1 MEVEMKIQPFRRTIL
16 VGVATASMILLL
28 ISLVAL
34 TRSMRLTVAASGNG
48 GQSTS
53 PSAVSGLLVPQ
64 STAAYNGVITPS
76 QVVFAPWL
84 LGHTSVLRVYNA
96 GDAPAVVQAAFSYTS
111 SLSPITVQ
119 PGTVADIGATMVPT
133 GTEFSAILTSTQPI
147 AVAVNDFGPVGQY
160 ATSYT
165 AMSASVGRRALAL
178 PDIFF
183 EAHGGWESDLALQNV
198 GTATAT
204 LTVVYTKT
212 NEPLTTTNWIGEAIP
227 QLGPGDTY
235 FFDPGQA
242 GVPGKFVG
250 VATVRSDQPVI
261 AVVRNAVVN
270 IATFHPNRAYAYRV
284 PLPGP
289 SSGSGRSLY
298 YPLLLNEFEDWKKS
312 EIQVFNAASTGI
324 NFTLD
329 IGGVTSSEYIDRWT
343 SQSFPQDAPFSQ
355 SPPGEAVAGRVANAR
370 SLQSLVWL
378 NGEGRFI
385 GDFLAAYSTP
395 SVGARSWY
403 LPFADQGDALTTFVA
418 IQNLA
423 DVATTI
429 SLTYHSMTG
438 TVRVVNDTVLGSV
451 TAVYASDAYVPAGF
465 SGGVVVQTDQDV
477 TAVAVLSKRLVLD
490 KEIFL
495 PIALRK

>member
-1 MEVEMKIQPFRRTIL
+1 MEVEMKIQPFRRTIV
-16 VGVATASMILLL
+16 VGIATVSMILLL
-28 ISLVAL
+28 ICLVAL
-34 TRSMRLTVAASGNG
+34 TRSMRLTAAASSDGA
-48 GQSTS
+48 QSTS

-76 QVVFAPWL
+76 QTVFAPWL
-84 LGHTSVLRVYNA
+84 IGHTSVLRVYNA
-96 GDAPAVVQAAFSYTS
+96 GDASAVVQAAFSYTS

-119 PGTVADIGATMVPT
+119 PGTVAEIGATMVPT
-133 GTEFSAILTSTQPI
+133 GTAFSAILSSTQPI
-147 AVAVNDFGPVGQY
+147 AVVVNDFGPVGQY

-165 AMSASVGRRALAL
+165 AMSASAGRRDLAL

-183 EAHGGWESDLALQNV
+183 EAHGGWESNLALQNV
-198 GTATAT
+198 GMSTAT

-212 NEPLTTTNWIGEAIP
+212 NEPLTTTNWIDDAIP

-270 IATFHPNRAYAYRV
+270 IGTIHPDRAYAYRV

-289 SSGSGRSLY
+289 TSGSGRSLY

-329 IGGVTSSEYIDRWT
+329 IGGVTSSEFIDRWT
-343 SQSFPQDAPFSQ
+343 SQSFPQDAPGSE
-355 SPPGEAVAGRVANAR
+355 SPPGEAVDGRVVNAR

-395 SVGARSWY
+395 SVGARAWY
-403 LPFADQGDALTTFVA
+403 LPFADQSDALTAFVA

-423 DVATTI
+423 DVAANI
-429 SLTYHSMTG
+429 SLTYHSITG
-438 TVRVVNDTVLGSV
+438 TVRLVNDTVLGSAM
-451 TAVYASDAYVPAGF
+451 AVYESDAYVPAGF
-465 SGGVVVQTDQDV
+465 SGGVVVQADHDV